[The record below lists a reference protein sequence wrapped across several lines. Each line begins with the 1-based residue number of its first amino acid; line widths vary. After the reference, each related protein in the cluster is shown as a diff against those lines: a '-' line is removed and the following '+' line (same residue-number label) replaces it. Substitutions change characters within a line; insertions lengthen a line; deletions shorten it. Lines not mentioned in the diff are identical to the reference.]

1 MKNKL
6 QDKKWYT
13 ASVAACIAVV
23 LYVVLTHLGPIGSVI
38 HRFTGYFGPVIL
50 GLILAYLM
58 NPLAKLYQRKLFGRL
73 KKESLRWTL
82 SVILA
87 VITAIVVLFFLLGI
101 LIPQLAA
108 SIATLVNNMDSYVA
122 SLEAFLSKHG
132 WAETLK
138 IDKYIDS
145 LFGVNGKVVTYLKEN
160 SGSILNASAAAG
172 KGLIKWVIAFVL
184 SVYVLM
190 SKDSMRHAMLRLMHA
205 VLPERAYQSTLVFLK
220 RCDNIL
226 VNYIAFSLLD
236 SILIGV
242 INALFMIVMRMDY
255 VGLVSLVVAVMN
267 LIPTFG
273 PVIGAVIGGFILL
286 LVNPVHALIFIIFT
300 LVLQFFDGYLIKPK
314 LFGNKLGVSGLL
326 ILASIIVCGNIW
338 GIVGI
343 LLAIPIAA
351 ILDFSVRDE
360 IMPALERRRAKSNAV
375 QDVSGKKDDDH
386 DPDPQKEQKD

>member
-6 QDKKWYT
+6 KDKKWY
-13 ASVAACIAVV
+13 AGAVAACIAVV
-23 LYVVLTHLGPIGSVI
+23 LYVVLTHLGAIGGVI
-38 HRFTGYFGPVIL
+38 GKFTGYFGPVIL

-58 NPLAKLYQRKLFGRL
+58 NPLAKLYQRKLFAKL

-87 VITAIVVLFFLLGI
+87 VITAIVVLFLLLGI

-108 SIATLVNNMDSYVA
+108 SIATLVSNMDSYVA
-122 SLEAFLSKHG
+122 SLDAFLSKHG
-132 WAETLK
+132 LAKTLN

-145 LFGVNGKVVTYLKEN
+145 LFGVNGKVVAYLKEN
-160 SGSILNASAAAG
+160 SGSILNTTAAAG

-190 SKDSMRHAMLRLMHA
+190 SKDPMRHAMLRLMHA
-205 VLPERAYQSTLVFLK
+205 VLPERSYQSTIVFLK
-220 RCDNIL
+220 RCDGIL

-236 SILIGV
+236 AVLIGV
-242 INALFMIVMRMDY
+242 INALFMLVMRMDY

-286 LVNPVHALIFIIFT
+286 LVNPVHALIFVIFT
-300 LVLQFFDGYLIKPK
+300 LLLQFLDGYFIKPR

-326 ILASIIVCGNIW
+326 ILAAIVVCGNIW

-360 IMPALERRRAKSNAV
+360 IMPALERRRARLSASA
-375 QDVSGKKDDDH
+375 DAEEKD
-386 DPDPQKEQKD
+386 